1 MYNVKC
7 KIYGFDIGKK
17 IFEGLLEF
25 FFVCKRFKIVQ
36 TVRIHLPKILRFFF
50 HMLFWGSA
58 KPSFG
63 WYKVTKNSYEA
74 TSTKIT
80 LPGAPKLGT

>member
-1 MYNVKC
+1 MRGYWK
-7 KIYGFDIGKK
+7 
-17 IFEGLLEF
+17 F
-25 FFVCKRFKIVQ
+25 FFWANALKKV
-36 TVRIHLPKILRFFF
+36 TTLRIHLPKIFLFFF

-63 WYKVTKNSYEA
+63 WYKVTKNSNEA
-74 TSTKIT
+74 TTTKIW

>member
-1 MYNVKC
+1 MVT
-7 KIYGFDIGKK
+7 
-17 IFEGLLEF
+17 
-25 FFVCKRFKIVQ
+25 
-36 TVRIHLPKILRFFF
+36 TVRINVPKIFIFFF

-63 WYKVTKNSYEA
+63 WYKVTKNRIEA
-74 TSTKIT
+74 TTTNIR

>member
-1 MYNVKC
+1 M
-7 KIYGFDIGKK
+7 
-17 IFEGLLEF
+17 
-25 FFVCKRFKIVQ
+25 CKRFIMVT
-36 TVRIHLPKILRFFF
+36 TVRINVPKIFIFFF

-63 WYKVTKNSYEA
+63 WYKVTKNIYEGTA
-74 TSTKIT
+74 TKIR